1 MRELEEYEQLKKEEK
16 EIEEKI
22 ADEITRKEL
31 EKLFHKLDKIIQ
43 RKIEIQNRDD
53 FYKKGNSES
62 YE

>member
-1 MRELEEYEQLKKEEK
+1 MKKEEK